1 VTVIGPNGAGKST
14 LLNALIGVLPS
25 SGLLRF
31 EGQDITRLSVEER
44 VELGMCLVPEK
55 RELFTEMS
63 VEDNLYMGAFSRTRR
78 KKDME
83 SDLQAIYSR
92 FPRLLER
99 REQLAATLSGGER
112 QMLALA
118 RALMARPRLLMLD
131 EPSLGLAPLMVQEMF
146 RIISDLRQSGV
157 SMLLIEQN
165 ARAALRVAD
174 HGHVLETGEVVLSDT
189 ASALRQNARVL
200 ETYLGSAAMR
210 V

>member
-1 VTVIGPNGAGKST
+1 
-14 LLNALIGVLPS
+14 
-25 SGLLRF
+25 
-31 EGQDITRLSVEER
+31 
-44 VELGMCLVPEK
+44 
-55 RELFTEMS
+55 
-63 VEDNLYMGAFSRTRR
+63 
-78 KKDME
+78 
-83 SDLQAIYSR
+83 
-92 FPRLLER
+92 
-99 REQLAATLSGGER
+99 
-112 QMLALA
+112 MLALA